1 MSLVCI
7 LTYKGIENRRQRIP
21 FFCLSTWFLP
31 DRIDIHSI
39 FKRRSWM
46 RSRALIVVG
55 LCLGSVLSLGIL
67 STAQA
72 PEYQLYAITEMIV
85 QPAKSADFEAVMKE
99 WTAFYVKNNYPW
111 PYAVYRTEDF
121 RYYLLTPMK
130 DMAEFD
136 AMVKADMELAK
147 KGGPEFEAMMKRT
160 GGSMAFYNG
169 GALVLRNDLSYVP
182 EKPRVKMEDAP
193 FICWDYYY
201 ILPERQNEAEQIAK
215 EWQALYKSKNL
226 PDAFQVWMLVM
237 GPDLP
242 LIVASRWGKSEAD
255 FNAEDEKNLKKMGE
269 AYPALAKKTMAL
281 CRKYERRT
289 GYRLDSLS
297 YAPAAK

>member
-1 MSLVCI
+1 
-7 LTYKGIENRRQRIP
+7 
-21 FFCLSTWFLP
+21 
-31 DRIDIHSI
+31 
-39 FKRRSWM
+39 M

>member
-1 MSLVCI
+1 
-7 LTYKGIENRRQRIP
+7 
-21 FFCLSTWFLP
+21 
-31 DRIDIHSI
+31 
-39 FKRRSWM
+39 M
-46 RSRALIVVG
+46 RSRALIGVG

-67 STAQA
+67 CSAQA
-72 PEYQLYAITEMIV
+72 PAIQLYAITEIVV

-99 WTAFYVKNNYPW
+99 WVVFYAKNNYPW
-111 PYAVYRTEDF
+111 PYVVYRTEDY
-121 RYYLLTPMK
+121 RYYLLGPMK
-130 DMAEFD
+130 NMADFD

-147 KGGPEFEAMMKRT
+147 TGGPEFEAMMKKT
-160 GGSMAFYNG
+160 AGSMAFYNG
-169 GALVLRNDLSYVP
+169 GAIVLRNDLSYVP
-182 EKPRVKMEDAP
+182 ETPRIKMEDAP
-193 FICWDYYY
+193 YICWDYYY
-201 ILPERQNEAEQIAK
+201 IIPERQTEAEQIAK

-226 PDAFQVWMLVM
+226 PDAFQAWTLVM

-255 FNAEDEKNLKKMGE
+255 YNAEDEKDLKQMGE
-269 AYPALAKKTMAL
+269 AYTALAKKTMAL